1 MTLAENTFIGEY
13 TYSVD
18 SKGRLNIPSRFRKSL
33 SKNDNNTFVITKG
46 LDPCIWVYPLSEW
59 LKIENNL
66 RDLSSVKNINRTF
79 VRHTTRYASPSTYD
93 KQGRV
98 SLTPSLIEY
107 ATIDKEVLIIGAIR
121 KIEIWNPAK
130 LKEVDQENLKIEQDS
145 YDELAD
151 KITL

>member
-121 KIEIWNPAK
+121 KIEIWNPVK

>member
-46 LDPCIWVYPLSEW
+46 LDTCIWVYPLSEW

-66 RDLSSVKNINRTF
+66 RNLSSVKNINRTF